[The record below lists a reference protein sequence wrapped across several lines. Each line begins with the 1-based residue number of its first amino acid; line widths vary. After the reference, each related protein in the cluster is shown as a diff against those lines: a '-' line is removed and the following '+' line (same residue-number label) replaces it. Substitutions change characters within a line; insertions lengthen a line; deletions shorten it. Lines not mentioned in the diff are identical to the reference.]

1 MQFITIR
8 GDQFFIHCELKL
20 LYACG
25 YQFISYTR
33 NYYYFIYFYHTPVK
47 LAFIAVSLR
56 VDDTWVALLFDG
68 IIGRP
73 QLNRNLT
80 PTSHV
85 GKVGVF
91 LFFSRKIKVGVY
103 QSAVEIKRPQKQ
115 RYRKKT
121 KGQAEFFAAR
131 AGGESVCSGPGKK
144 KKKKSICSVACSP
157 VHTFVQSKQ

>member
-1 MQFITIR
+1 MTDYYLLLIKYDMIDTCATYYNQ
-8 GDQFFIHCELKL
+8 GDQFCIRCEFKL

-33 NYYYFIYFYHTPVK
+33 NYYLFISFYYHTPVK
-47 LAFIAVSLR
+47 LACIAVSLR
-56 VDDTWVALLFDG
+56 VDDTWVVLLLDG

-91 LFFSRKIKVGVY
+91 LFFSRKIEVGV
-103 QSAVEIKRPQKQ
+103 AVKIKRPQKQ
-115 RYRKKT
+115 RYR
-121 KGQAEFFAAR
+121 
-131 AGGESVCSGPGKK
+131 
-144 KKKKSICSVACSP
+144 
-157 VHTFVQSKQ
+157 